1 MSTTAIIS
9 FIKIPAT
16 LISLT
21 RDTDEYNT
29 AVEALESTHPTLFR
43 LLQKN
48 PHCADIG
55 GWFAINDIDDQVEN
69 QIVVS
74 DLVDENGDQLEGP
87 ALIFALGKLMVSSPE
102 TTVFHCPL
110 GQIVMLT
117 DSIFWKVW
125 SMQIEDIDELK
136 AAHLTIFNDDMDGRW
151 SAETAPQRSADKLK
165 EILNS

>member
-1 MSTTAIIS
+1 MQNAIIS

-16 LISLT
+16 LVSLT
-21 RDTDEYNT
+21 RDTDEYST

-48 PHCADIG
+48 PHCANVG

-69 QIVVS
+69 PIIVS
-74 DLVDENGDQLEGP
+74 DLVDENGNQLEGP
-87 ALIFALGKLMVSSPE
+87 ALIFALGKLMVSSPG
-102 TTVFHCPL
+102 TTIFHCTL

-117 DSIFWKVW
+117 DSVFWKVW

-136 AAHLTIFNDDMDGRW
+136 AAHLAIFKDDMDGRW
-151 SAETAPQRSADKLK
+151 SDEAAPQRCADKIRELF
-165 EILNS
+165 